1 MSKVKKKFYA
11 IKKGKD
17 GARGIFE
24 QSWEEVSEKVVGVQG
39 AIYKSFSTEEEAINW
54 LYDIE
59 ERIKK
64 LKRAYKI
71 EIKPTNEQ
79 KSKIHQ
85 TIGVSRFIYNFYI
98 AHNKEIYEK
107 EGRFVGGMDFSKW
120 LNNEYIPNNQDMKWI
135 KDVSSKAT
143 KQAIMNG
150 DRAFKDFFK
159 GIRGFPKFKK
169 KKNQDVKA
177 YFPKNNKTDWTIE
190 RHRVK
195 IPTIGWVRL
204 KEFGYIPTNSVVK
217 SGTVSYKASRYY
229 VSILVEEAD
238 IQMPKP
244 QNEGIGID
252 VGIKDLAICSD
263 GTVYKNINK
272 TSTVKKV
279 EKKLKREQ
287 RKLSR
292 KYESLKM
299 RSKIEERRATSQ
311 NIQKQVVKVQ
321 KLYQRLTNIRA
332 DYINKTVGEIVKTKP
347 SYIVIEDLSVSNM
360 MKNRHLS
367 KAISSQKLFKFR
379 TKLISKCNQNN
390 IEIRIADRFYPSS
403 KTCSQ
408 CGSIKKDLK
417 LKDRVY
423 KCNCGLTID
432 RDLNASINLKN
443 TKKYKIA

>member
-1 MSKVKKKFYA
+1 M
-11 IKKGKD
+11 
-17 GARGIFE
+17 
-24 QSWEEVSEKVVGVQG
+24 
-39 AIYKSFSTEEEAINW
+39 
-54 LYDIE
+54 
-59 ERIKK
+59 KK

-71 EIKPTNEQ
+71 EINPTTEQ

-98 AHNKEIYEK
+98 AHNKEVYESK
-107 EGRFVGGMDFSKW
+107 GEFISGMDFSKW

-150 DRAFKDFFK
+150 DKAFKDFFK
-159 GIRGFPKFKK
+159 KTKGFPKFKK

-195 IPTIGWVRL
+195 IPTLGWVRL
-204 KEFGYIPTNSVVK
+204 KEFGYIPINSIVK
-217 SGTVSYKASRYY
+217 SGTVSQKSDRYY
-229 VSILVEEAD
+229 VSILVKEDD
-238 IQMPKP
+238 IQVSKCT
-244 QNEGIGID
+244 NEGIGID
-252 VGIKDLAICSD
+252 LGIKDFAICSN
-263 GTVYKNINK
+263 GSKFKNINK

-292 KYESLKM
+292 KYESLKV
-299 RSKIEERRATSQ
+299 RNKNIKEGVATRQ
-311 NIQKQVVKVQ
+311 NIQKQIVKVQ
-321 KLYQRLTNIRA
+321 KIHQRLANIRT
-332 DYINKTVGEIVKTKP
+332 DYINKTVSQVIEQKP
-347 SYIVIEDLSVSNM
+347 SYITIEDLNVSGM
-360 MKNRHLS
+360 MKNKHLS
-367 KAISSQKLFKFR
+367 KAISSQKFFEFR
-379 TKLISKCNQNN
+379 TKLTAKCKQNN
-390 IEIRIADRFYPSS
+390 IELRVVDRWYPSS

-408 CGSIKKDLK
+408 CGEVNKGLK

-423 KCNCGLTID
+423 KCECGLSID

-443 TKKYKIA
+443 AKKYKIA